1 MKRAIGWKKSQRKAV
16 NKRKKENIQNSKL
29 FSKWDAADND
39 VDNGE
44 VGYDFMNLLNFSN
57 NTLSIDYYKL

>member
-29 FSKWDAADND
+29 FAKWEPENEDTEQS
-39 VDNGE
+39 E
-44 VGYDFMNLLNFSN
+44 VLIISLTPESYICIN
-57 NTLSIDYYKL
+57 YV